1 MTKNKLKIRK
11 IGFTLTRQV
20 VQYQP
25 LVCSIEAELD
35 DNDDPNEVAKALK
48 RAVISV
54 VYSDMP
60 DERNKMIARL
70 VGKDESPV
78 IKATEKDSNE
88 VHANNVQFGKEQDK
102 VKLNNNLT
110 QTPKF

>member
-60 DERNKMIARL
+60 EERNKMITRL
-70 VGKDESPV
+70 VGTDTVAQANENQ
-78 IKATEKDSNE
+78 KATTNFKGEPIKTSNE
-88 VHANNVQFGKEQDK
+88 
-102 VKLNNNLT
+102 LT
-110 QTPKF
+110 DPKF